1 MCSITCAPVSAADA
15 SEWFFAYG
23 IEAERR
29 HIDRHGL
36 CESEKSDD
44 FVRQKEEK
52 QKKQID
58 GLLSI
63 IWSYRMLY
71 D

>member
-1 MCSITCAPVSAADA
+1 MCSIPCAPVSAADA

-23 IEAERR
+23 VQAERR

-44 FVRQKEEK
+44 FVRQKEEN
-52 QKKQID
+52 QKNKSTGYCRSF
-58 GLLSI
+58 GLI
-63 IWSYRMLY
+63 GC
-71 D
+71 